1 MNAPDRSVEVIGI
14 VNQHFDLFGTD
25 DTRRGIL
32 FFVCRDL
39 NLVDEGRWGVLVK
52 TDQNNFIPS
61 DIIIDAVT
69 REHFDVLAGDPDRP
83 SWQPRGVL
91 TNPAWLWAPAD
102 LVKHH
107 AARATGAASAG
118 PASRSAAAAGAGG
131 SAHGRR
137 GAARH
142 ARSVRAIRRRRR
154 VIADASQHRETL
166 KNGRQGRRP
175 GASVSDELARI
186 RERMRQNREAR
197 G

>member
-83 SWQPRGVL
+83 SWQPRGVV
-91 TNPAWLWAPAD
+91 TNPAWLWQSAE
-102 LVKHH
+102 LVKPTNITPVPIPP
-107 AARATGAASAG
+107 APPEPPAPVPLPPAPEDDLTGAAVLRDMLADLE
-118 PASRSAAAAGAGG
+118 RFV
-131 SAHGRR
+131 
-137 GAARH
+137 H
-142 ARSVRAIRRRRR
+142 AVE
-154 VIADASQHRETL
+154 VIADSAQRISETL
-166 KNGRQGRRP
+166 RKGVHLDVQ
-175 GASVSDELARI
+175 ARL
-186 RERMRQNREAR
+186 
-197 G
+197 